1 MSLVFEYYNLQSF
14 PLRFGGGRIG
24 LSAYEIIYN
33 GPLSYGPLYGDTYLY
48 SVNRYKSILILY
60 RGAKSGDDE
69 IRKLVDGKIRRHL
82 SEGLENKRIF
92 PGFNAIF
99 KLNIEISA
107 VPFENYDPSEIFST
121 FKNYCND
128 IYTCFPLII
137 LPRVARGDYDSI
149 YYRTKATFLRSG
161 VASQVFTLDLL
172 KDEQKYRWSL
182 LPTAIQIFTKMGGI
196 PYTLDRGILGEK
208 ASENVAVFIMGF
220 GISYHPL
227 FKKRAVGHLVV
238 FDQAGAWCFMDS
250 TTLLLDRG
258 EDVSEKIASLLA
270 RSITNIL
277 KHSNKRDNLL
287 VVHYSGKE
295 ISRVEEK
302 AIASAIKSVEKQL
315 EKFLAVYVLK
325 IKDSDIVIYDTQSE
339 YKVNEAKTGYP
350 PIGLTLQ
357 LKPGLYLIFTSGYF
371 EAQRGTKGNIR
382 KGLSRARIVSR
393 HREMEPVKDEL
404 KLGDRDLLATVF
416 GMSRLIYNSVQNPV
430 AREPITVRYSREI
443 AWLSLRLAELGAN
456 LDEDS
461 LIKRVMW
468 FI

>member
-60 RGAKSGDDE
+60 RGVKSGDDE
-69 IRKLVDGKIRRHL
+69 IRKLVDGKMRRHL

-107 VPFENYDPSEIFST
+107 VPFENHDPSEIFST

-302 AIASAIKSVEKQL
+302 AIASAIKSVERQL

-357 LKPGLYLIFTSGYF
+357 LKPGLYLMFTSGYF

>member
-1 MSLVFEYYNLQSF
+1 MSLVFEYYDLQSF

-24 LSAYEIIYN
+24 FSAYEIIYN
-33 GPLSYGPLYGDTYLY
+33 GPVAYGPLYGDAQLY
-48 SVNRYKSILILY
+48 SVDRYKSILILY
-60 RGAKSGDDE
+60 KNAKSGDNE
-69 IRKLVDGKIRRHL
+69 LQKLVDSKLRRHL
-82 SEGLENKRIF
+82 SEGLDNKNIF

-107 VPFENYDPSEIFST
+107 VPFEIYDPIEIFSA

-149 YYRTKATFLRSG
+149 YYRTKATFLKSG
-161 VASQVFTLDLL
+161 VVSQVFALDLL
-172 KDEQKYRWSL
+172 KDEQNYMWSL
-182 LPTAIQIFTKMGGI
+182 LPTAVQIFTKMGGI
-196 PYTLDRGILGEK
+196 PYTLHKGILAEK
-208 ASENVAVFIMGF
+208 TSENVAVFIMGF
-220 GISYHPL
+220 GVSHHPL
-227 FKKRAVGHLVV
+227 LKKRAVGHLVI
-238 FDQAGAWCFMDS
+238 FDQAGTWCFMDS
-250 TTLLLDRG
+250 TALLLDRG

-270 RSITNIL
+270 RSITSIL
-277 KHSNKRDNLL
+277 KHSKRRDNVL

-295 ISRVEEK
+295 ISRVEEE

-325 IKDSDIVIYDTQSE
+325 IKDSDIVIYDTRSE
-339 YKVNEAKTGYP
+339 YLVNKAETGYP

-357 LKPGLYLIFTSGYF
+357 LKPGLYLMFTSGYF
-371 EAQRGTKGNIR
+371 QAQRGPRGNIR
-382 KGLSRARIVSR
+382 RGLSRARIVSR

-404 KLGDRDLLATVF
+404 KLSDRELLATVF

-443 AWLSLRLAELGAN
+443 AWLSSRLAELGTN
-456 LDEDS
+456 LDEDN